1 MIDLHTH
8 ILPGIDDG
16 PATIEGSLELAR
28 AAVAAG
34 TRTLVATP
42 HVSWT
47 YPNDA
52 GAIAALVEQ
61 LNARLRAEGIELEV
75 LAGAEIAM
83 TRLVDMRG
91 EELSNLSLGGGAFLL
106 VEPPFAPAVTGLDAL
121 VFDLQRQ
128 GYEILLAH
136 PERCPAF
143 HREPEMLEAFVNKGV
158 LTSVTAGSLT
168 GRFGG
173 EVRRFALMMAR
184 ERWIHNVTSDTH
196 DPVKRPPSVLA
207 ELRKAGL
214 EPLENWLVE
223 AVPAAI
229 LGGGPIPPRPA
240 VALPGVEP
248 VPRTWWRRRP

>member
-1 MIDLHTH
+1 
-8 ILPGIDDG
+8 
-16 PATIEGSLELAR
+16 
-28 AAVAAG
+28 
-34 TRTLVATP
+34 
-42 HVSWT
+42 
-47 YPNDA
+47 
-52 GAIAALVEQ
+52 
-61 LNARLRAEGIELEV
+61 
-75 LAGAEIAM
+75 
-83 TRLVDMRG
+83 
-91 EELSNLSLGGGAFLL
+91 
-106 VEPPFAPAVTGLDAL
+106 
-121 VFDLQRQ
+121 
-128 GYEILLAH
+128 
-136 PERCPAF
+136 
-143 HREPEMLEAFVNKGV
+143 MLEAFVNKGV

-214 EPLENWLVE
+214 EPLEDWLVE

-240 VALPGVEP
+240 VALPGIEP